1 MNLAS
6 FDAEQ
11 DGPGALL
18 PRPPAIYLP
27 KLGWLKVLAISIF
40 YFALTFHWTALSLII
55 LPSQVLKIVGDAHKG
70 EALAFVVIPGA
81 FVSLFANPLFGFLSD
96 QTRGRLAAWGRR
108 RAYILFG
115 TLVNVG
121 MLVWLALAHDIPS

>member
-1 MNLAS
+1 MTT
-6 FDAEQ
+6 AEQ
-11 DGPGALL
+11 DATGAFL
-18 PRPPAIYLP
+18 PRLSAIYLP
-27 KLGWLKVLAISIF
+27 KLRWTKVLAISIF

-96 QTRGRLAAWGRR
+96 QTRGRLATWGRR
-108 RAYILFG
+108 RPYILF
-115 TLVNVG
+115 
-121 MLVWLALAHDIPS
+121 